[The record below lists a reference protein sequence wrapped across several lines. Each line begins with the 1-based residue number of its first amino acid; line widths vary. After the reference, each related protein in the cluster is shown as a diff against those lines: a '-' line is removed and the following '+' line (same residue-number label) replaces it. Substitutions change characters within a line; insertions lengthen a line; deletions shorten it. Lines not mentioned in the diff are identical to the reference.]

1 MKKGFTLIELL
12 VVVLIIGILSAVA
25 FPQYTKAVE
34 KSRATEAL
42 ILLKNIQDAA
52 LVCCLER
59 ECDDGGYDCLL
70 EDLSISI
77 PGLDMQSPYYVGKNF
92 EYACDEGGCHSPYVW
107 RINSEYDYG
116 IQLVS
121 HYHPYESIR
130 NKRICM
136 GDNPKGQEICRSL
149 GGKEL
154 ETVGNRITY
163 EL

>member
-25 FPQYTKAVE
+25 LPQYTKAVE

-59 ECDDGGYDCLL
+59 GCEVAVADCLL

-107 RINSEYDYG
+107 RINSEYDYDF
-116 IQLVS
+116 QLTS
-121 HYHPYESIR
+121 PYYFNETRR
-130 NKRICM
+130 NSRFCS
-136 GDNPKGQEICRSL
+136 GNNAKGEEICKSL
-149 GGKEL
+149 GGRPV
-154 ETVGNRITY
+154 ETGSTLY
-163 EL
+163 YL